1 VKRICLASIASL
13 PALVLAMATCAAS
26 AWAAPADLDT
36 SFGGDGIVEVEGP
49 AGPTFP
55 REAGARMAI
64 GPHDEIFVL
73 YSSYPAC
80 EPPFRCTVELTVAR
94 YDAEGR
100 RDTTFAPGPQLT
112 VQQNAFEHNFDL
124 AVGADGKPVVAA
136 TDEGGGGLIVARL
149 GLDGRLDGGFGVGGR
164 AEHTGTH
171 PIEGVSGAPAVA
183 VQPDGM
189 VLVAAEGARSSE
201 AGTSELLLA
210 RYLATGQLDPGFGSG
225 GEATLA
231 LRGRTRPNAV
241 LPGAAGTIAVPAPQC
256 CLGGTPLFGG
266 GFSVA
271 RFLSNGQPDPGWP
284 GGGALFYPV
293 APGYDGGIEAATIG
307 PDGKLIVSFEEN
319 SEMRSTVGNLVRL
332 MPDGSLDTSFGGGLV
347 TVYSRV
353 GASDPDD
360 LVVDPE
366 GRIVGVG
373 WAGRVSV
380 FRLRPEGGADR
391 TFNGGQHLVV
401 PYGSDKSTPYQVGL
415 QSGGRIVVLGES
427 GNVGGPGKGFALIA
441 LHGGTD
447 RSKCL
452 GKRATIVG
460 TAKQDEIVG
469 TPRRDVIAALGG
481 KDKVRALAGA
491 DLICGGKGRDTLLGG
506 PGKDLVQQDP
516 VRRRSR

>member
-26 AWAAPADLDT
+26 ASAAPADLDT

-49 AGPTFP
+49 AGLTFP
-55 REAGARMAI
+55 REAAARMAI
-64 GPHDEIFVL
+64 GPRDEVFVL
-73 YSSYPAC
+73 SSSYPGC
-80 EPPFRCTVELTVAR
+80 EPPFDCTVELTVAR
-94 YDAEGR
+94 YGADGS
-100 RDTTFAPGPQLT
+100 RDTAFAPGPQLI
-112 VQQNAFEHNFDL
+112 VAQNPFEHSFDL

-136 TDEGGGGLIVARL
+136 TDEGGGLVVARL

-171 PIEGVSGAPAVA
+171 AIESVRGAPALA

-189 VLVAAEGARSSE
+189 VLVAAQGSQNEE
-201 AGTSELLLA
+201 TQTSELLLA
-210 RYLATGQLDPGFGSG
+210 RYLSTGQLDPGFGTG
-225 GEATLA
+225 GETTLT
-231 LRGRTRPNAV
+231 LRGRSRPNAV
-241 LPGAAGTIAVPAPQC
+241 LPGPAGTIAVPAPQC
-256 CLGGTPLFGG
+256 CVGSSGRILGG
-266 GFSVA
+266 GFNVT

-307 PDGKLIVSFEEN
+307 PDGKLIVSVEEN
-319 SEMRSTVGNLVRL
+319 SELRSTVGNLVRF
-332 MPDGSLDTSFGGGLV
+332 MPDGSLDSSFGEGGR
-347 TVYSRV
+347 TTAFSRV
-353 GASDPDD
+353 GGVDPDD
-360 LVVDPE
+360 LVVDPT

-373 WAGRVSV
+373 WAGTVSV

-427 GNVGGPGKGFALIA
+427 GNVGRPKGFALIGIK
-441 LHGGTD
+441 GGTD
-447 RSKCL
+447 RTKCL

-460 TAKQDEIVG
+460 TANQDEIVG

-481 KDKVRALAGA
+481 KDNVRALGGA

-506 PGKDLVQQDP
+506 PGKDRVQQDP